1 MLAVLFFKSFTGVSA
16 FRREFI
22 LFVLD
27 GPENSIDALR
37 LASQNGARMVE
48 FDLRKV
54 DSSICVMSKNLS
66 YYFSSCL
73 IRRHVNTYR
82 YGFSYTFTGPK
93 P

>member
-1 MLAVLFFKSFTGVSA
+1 MSA

-22 LFVLD
+22 LFILD

-54 DSSICVMSKNLS
+54 DSSICVMPKN
-66 YYFSSCL
+66 
-73 IRRHVNTYR
+73 
-82 YGFSYTFTGPK
+82 
-93 P
+93 

>member
-1 MLAVLFFKSFTGVSA
+1 VFSS

-22 LFVLD
+22 LILLD

-54 DSSICVMSKNLS
+54 DSSICVMPNI
-66 YYFSSCL
+66 YYIILRNF
-73 IRRHVNTYR
+73 IRRHGDTNE
-82 YGFSYTFTGPK
+82 FSYIFTGPNSEALLVYL
-93 P
+93 PGL